1 MRAADARVAPEPELR
16 FDLLPPLSLYVHLPW
31 CVRKC
36 PYCDFNSYE
45 AKGRIGD
52 RAYVGAV
59 LRDLDAEAPLAQ
71 GRSVETVF
79 IGGGTPSL
87 FSGEAIA
94 ALLDGIRARLNLAED
109 VEITL
114 EANPGAID
122 AAHFREYR
130 HAGVNRLSIGV
141 QSFRA
146 PQLQALGRVHS
157 GEEAERAVAV
167 ARAAG
172 FGAINLDLM
181 YALPGDDVAGSIG
194 DLTHAIAL
202 EPGHLSWYQLTLEP
216 NTAFERRPPAL
227 PGDEFVA
234 EIELH
239 GRELLASAGYERY
252 EVSAYA
258 QAERRCRHNLNY
270 WQFGDYLGLGA
281 GAHGKVTLRE
291 PALVERR
298 AKTRNPRTYQQ
309 AAGQPGAV
317 SIEHIAVAR
326 QVAVEFL
333 LNALRLPDGVADEVF
348 AERAGQSLA
357 NIAAARAVGVEHGW
371 LSAAP
376 GTLRTTPAGFQVL
389 NRLLELFV

>member
-1 MRAADARVAPEPELR
+1 MRAADAPVAPETELR
-16 FDLLPPLSLYVHLPW
+16 FGALPPLSLYVHLPW

-52 RAYVGAV
+52 SAYVDAV
-59 LRDLDAEAPLAQ
+59 LRDLDAEAALAQ
-71 GRSVETVF
+71 DRSVETVF

-94 ALLDGIRARLNLAED
+94 ALLDGIRARLTFAAG

-114 EANPGAID
+114 EANPGAVD
-122 AAHFREYR
+122 AAHFAEYR
-130 HAGVNRLSIGV
+130 RAGVNRLSIGV
-141 QSFRA
+141 QSFRT

-157 GEEAERAVAV
+157 AEEGERAVAI

-172 FGAINLDLM
+172 FDAINLDLM
-181 YALPGDDVAGSIG
+181 YALPRDDAAGSLA
-194 DLTHAIAL
+194 DLDRAIAL
-202 EPGHLSWYQLTLEP
+202 EPAHVSWYQLTLEP

-234 EIELH
+234 QIELR
-239 GRELLASAGYERY
+239 GRELLARAGYERY

-258 QAERRCRHNLNY
+258 QPGRRCRHNLNY

-281 GAHGKVTLRE
+281 GAHGKVTRRD
-291 PALVERR
+291 PAFVERR
-298 AKTRNPRTYQQ
+298 AKTRNPRTYEQT
-309 AAGQPGAV
+309 AGQPASV
-317 SIEHIAVAR
+317 SIERIALAH

-333 LNALRLPDGVADEVF
+333 LNALRLPGGVPDDVF
-348 AERAGQSLA
+348 AARAGQSLA
-357 NIAAARAVGVEHGW
+357 NITAARAIGIERGW
-371 LSAAP
+371 LAAEP
-376 GTLRTTPAGFQVL
+376 GVLRATPAGFQVL